1 MQIETAVAYF
11 TIKAARNIFP
21 DHDKYY
27 LQTIDVLAKYKNQN
41 FNIENSYISALTKTS
56 NIDTEN
62 QVENTLLN
70 LCNDIT
76 EKISKAKKCR
86 DFKSENIVE
95 KCETLSLIQK
105 NINDLAK
112 LEEETHSILLLQRDF
127 LVEMGVS
134 SDAFSALT
142 TQYNKIS
149 YINTDLEEII
159 AEKIMEPLDKQI
171 LEELKE
177 IEKIEDSKEK
187 LKKSMKLLKASAIL
201 QDFSKLYKVSGKIDK
216 IVRIK
221 EIEKNS
227 KDAKSQID
235 QQLEAYQN
243 EKTKEQ
249 SKDKEEKTEIFTQN

>member
-112 LEEETHSILLLQRDF
+112 LEEEAYSILLLQRDF

-134 SDAFSALT
+134 SDTFSALT

-171 LEELKE
+171 LEELKK

>member
-41 FNIENSYISALTKTS
+41 FNIENSSISVLTKTS

-134 SDAFSALT
+134 SDTFSALT

-149 YINTDLEEII
+149 YINNDLEEII

-171 LEELKE
+171 LEELKK

>member
-134 SDAFSALT
+134 SDTFSALT

-171 LEELKE
+171 LEELKK